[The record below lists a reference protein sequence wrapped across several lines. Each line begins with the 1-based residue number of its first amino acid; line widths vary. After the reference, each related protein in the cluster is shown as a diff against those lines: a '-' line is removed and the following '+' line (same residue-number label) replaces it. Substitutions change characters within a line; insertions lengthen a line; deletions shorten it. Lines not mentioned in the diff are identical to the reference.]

1 MKRWGLI
8 AFLLGWTHAVVAA
21 DVPAVLYWSQRV
33 ELSPPV
39 SGIVQTVNVEAGQQV
54 KKGQVLL
61 SLDNVAFQARLAE
74 SGAAINRYREEAA
87 DAKREL
93 ERAQELYNRTV
104 LATTELDQAKLR
116 QSRAQSQLSEAEA
129 RLKQNSKYLDD
140 TFLRAPFDALVV
152 SRMVE
157 PGQAV
162 ASGLQPQ
169 PLLVLAK
176 SGEMLAR
183 AKLSVEQIEKLKIG
197 QMVTV
202 ETGQHSYSGRIKTLG
217 LEPLAKDAGL
227 YPVDVVFPVKIPLRA
242 GLPGVLKLP

>member
-8 AFLLGWTHAVVAA
+8 AFLLGWTHTVLAA

-61 SLDNVAFQARLAE
+61 SLDNSVFQARLAE
-74 SGAAINRYREEAA
+74 SRAVINRYREEAA

-93 ERAQELYNRTV
+93 ERAQELYNRSV

-116 QSRAQSQLSEAEA
+116 QSRAKSQLSEAEA
-129 RLKQNSKYLDD
+129 RFKQNSKHLDD

-152 SRMVE
+152 SRLVE

-183 AKLSVEQIEKLKIG
+183 AKLSIEQIEKLKIG

-202 ETGQHSYSGRIKTLG
+202 EAVQHSYSGRIKTLG
-217 LEPLAKDAGL
+217 LEPLAKDASL
-227 YPVDVVFPVKIPLRA
+227 YSVDVVFPTKNPLRA

>member
-8 AFLLGWTHAVVAA
+8 AFLLGWTHTVLAA

-61 SLDNVAFQARLAE
+61 SLDNSAFQARLAE
-74 SGAAINRYREEAA
+74 SRAVINRYREEAA

-93 ERAQELYNRTV
+93 ERSQELYNRSV

-129 RLKQNSKYLDD
+129 RFKQNSKHLDD

-152 SRMVE
+152 SRLVE

-183 AKLSVEQIEKLKIG
+183 AKLSIEQIEKLKIG

-202 ETGQHSYSGRIKTLG
+202 EAGQHSYSGRIKTLG
-217 LEPLAKDAGL
+217 LEPLAKDASL
-227 YPVDVVFPVKIPLRA
+227 YSVDVVFPIKNPLRA